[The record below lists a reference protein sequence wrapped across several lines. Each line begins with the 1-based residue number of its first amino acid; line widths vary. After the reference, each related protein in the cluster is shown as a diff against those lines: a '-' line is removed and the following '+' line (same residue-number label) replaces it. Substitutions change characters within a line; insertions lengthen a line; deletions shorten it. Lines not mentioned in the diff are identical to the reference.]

1 MSNSGNNQKKIFT
14 LSEMLD
20 NIDFFT
26 DDDWGP
32 TKSEL
37 FIIIYP
43 PDEERGELTKEDW
56 EGEETSNSDVSNL
69 GRNLLNSKVEP
80 P

>member
-1 MSNSGNNQKKIFT
+1 MSNSGNNQKNIFT

-26 DDDWGP
+26 DDDRGP

-37 FIIIYP
+37 FIFVYP
-43 PDEERGELTKEDW
+43 PDEEGGELTEEDW
-56 EGEETSNSDVSNL
+56 ESEEGTNSDVSHL
-69 GRNLLNSKVEP
+69 GRNLLNTKVEP

>member
-26 DDDWGP
+26 DDDRGP

-43 PDEERGELTKEDW
+43 PDEERGELTEEDW
-56 EGEETSNSDVSNL
+56 EGEETSNSDVSHL

>member
-1 MSNSGNNQKKIFT
+1 MSNSGNIQKKIFT

-26 DDDWGP
+26 DDDGGP

-37 FIIIYP
+37 FIFICP
-43 PDEERGELTKEDW
+43 PDEERGELTEEDW
-56 EGEETSNSDVSNL
+56 EGEEATNSDVSHL
-69 GRNLLNSKVEP
+69 GRNLLNTKVEP